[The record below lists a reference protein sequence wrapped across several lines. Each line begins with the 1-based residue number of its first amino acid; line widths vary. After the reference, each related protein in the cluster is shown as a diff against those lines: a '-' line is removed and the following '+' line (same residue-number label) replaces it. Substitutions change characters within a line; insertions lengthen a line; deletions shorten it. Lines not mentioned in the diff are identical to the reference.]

1 MAIRT
6 QNILS
11 AALAGLVA
19 LSVPVASQAQMAD
32 HPQDQTL
39 RAGAEVGFA
48 PFNFRKADGSI
59 DGYSFDISTELAKR
73 LGRPGL
79 EVVDIVFA
87 NIFASM
93 HAKRIE
99 YVMAPTTITATRAA
113 ELLFTEPYFDVGLGF
128 LTRQDN
134 RFASMD
140 DLKGKTVGVTS
151 GSVQDEWMKNNA
163 EKHGVIVQRFDKTA
177 DAIQAVG
184 IRRIDAY
191 MSTTASAQWT
201 VKQQPNFAID
211 VSVLTGG
218 QFGLPTRPG
227 DTEFRDLLESHLEC
241 MKLDGTAAKI
251 HEKWFGVVPAPG
263 SSMVTVYEGFGAPGW
278 PGHDP
283 AGKRTVACG

>member
-1 MAIRT
+1 MALRFLHLAAVTSAGLIA
-6 QNILS
+6 LS
-11 AALAGLVA
+11 A
-19 LSVPVASQAQMAD
+19 VPPLQAQMAD

-59 DGYSFDISTELAKR
+59 DGYSFDISTELAR
-73 LGRPGL
+73 RMGRPGL

-87 NIFASM
+87 NIFASL

-134 RFASMD
+134 RFSSMD

-163 EKHGVIVQRFDKTA
+163 ATYGVNVQRFDKTA
-177 DAIQAVG
+177 DAIQAVA
-184 IRRIDAY
+184 IRRVDAY

-201 VKQQPNFAID
+201 VKQQPNLAID
-211 VSVLTGG
+211 VSILTGG
-218 QFGLPTRPG
+218 QFGLPTRT
-227 DTEFRDLLESHLEC
+227 DDVEFRNLLESHLEC

-283 AGKRTVACG
+283 AGQRTITCG